1 MEAKLQQQ
9 TPQKVQANKP
19 NLTGIPTQMKLDFEQ
34 RSGLSFDDVRV
45 HYNSDKPAQLQALA
59 YTQGTQVYVGPGQE
73 RHLKHELG
81 HVVQQ
86 MTGLVFPT
94 KVINGVTINDSP
106 LLEKMADT
114 MSLHPA
120 IVCATPQQKTN
131 IVQCAS
137 GKVAIS
143 LVPTSQENTP
153 FNSTAL
159 TVDSLTLSERFDTGL
174 YGSNQGDHVVAD
186 VLVKKEQKAY
196 TKGKTVNQVLDYYNE
211 KLSMNKRIIRA
222 VWKYIGEY
230 ISELVDPYKKIYNKF
245 DRMKSDSGFLPEE
258 LSPKSIFSDTE
269 YSSLK
274 SIENFLSAD
283 IIPVGIEKI
292 ATTSP
297 YVPSTEKRTTS
308 ASKPPR
314 AKQRTMIKK
323 DELSKLNKGITVIRK
338 KQKEF
343 DEGIIPDGVKE
354 MHLDFW
360 GFPASTLKRFK
371 FAEHLSASTQDM
383 LHKHRVSSVR
393 MSEWNI
399 FLKEIIF
406 AYNCAYA
413 HLPFS
418 TQGYEGTGGNSEN
431 AAMKYLREVTRD
443 DGIVSS
449 SNTMLEALFDE
460 GSEKKI
466 IMPECPVKKEDLYH
480 LLNYILPHLT
490 EGSALKARLY
500 KIFLDYHSTSDP
512 SIKISY
518 ALYQYII
525 AVYNVLVS
533 KSNIKKYRREA
544 RKTYHILEPSA
555 GELNNSFFK

>member
-174 YGSNQGDHVVAD
+174 
-186 VLVKKEQKAY
+186 
-196 TKGKTVNQVLDYYNE
+196 
-211 KLSMNKRIIRA
+211 
-222 VWKYIGEY
+222 YIGEY

-544 RKTYHILEPSA
+544 RKTYHIMEPSA